1 MHSERRLP
9 QNEYGPVHWLL
20 SETAVTPGTPE
31 LSHPVQNPVLG
42 TLFPR
47 AADGDGQPCHL
58 QLPCQQEAVLGR
70 CHFGVSQ
77 RSGAISPKHDR
88 GVRFPSLLLSLFP
101 SPSPSPLSTHFE
113 TPPWRPLRPRGSPA
127 LLASASK
134 SGRVSLHE
142 DLGASC
148 TVSCY
153 RLLEPVQQQ
162 LPAPGSS
169 RLAMGRRELYLET
182 NNVSFSTS
190 LSPHSP
196 FSILPGGLF

>member
-31 LSHPVQNPVLG
+31 PSHPVQNPVLG

-47 AADGDGQPCHL
+47 AADGDGQPCRL

-70 CHFGVSQ
+70 CHVGVSQ

-88 GVRFPSLLLSLFP
+88 GVCFPSLLLSLFP
-101 SPSPSPLSTHFE
+101 SPFPSPLSTHFE
-113 TPPWRPLRPRGSPA
+113 TPPWRLLRPRGSPA
-127 LLASASK
+127 LLGSASK

-142 DLGASC
+142 DLGGVLHSVLLQAPGTDPAATSRA
-148 TVSCY
+148 
-153 RLLEPVQQQ
+153 RLLQTCH
-162 LPAPGSS
+162 G
-169 RLAMGRRELYLET
+169 
-182 NNVSFSTS
+182 VSGVIFRN
-190 LSPHSP
+190 
-196 FSILPGGLF
+196 